1 VAPSV
6 MNMTCIPNPSEDDA
20 RFIFQE
26 WDRRARTRD
35 TPGLLE
41 LYTDDAVLESPL
53 VPRIRA
59 APEGDQVDI
68 AEVMDLR
75 GPRIAVHRIYW
86 GWFGTEMLIANA
98 VGNT

>member
-1 VAPSV
+1 

-75 GPRIAVHRIYW
+75 GPQIAVHRIYW
-86 GWFGTEMLIANA
+86 GWFGTEMLIAGAAAQHSN
-98 VGNT
+98 G